1 MNNKS
6 VEERLLD
13 ASKSLDGGG
22 QKLLEDIVVRYRLNR
37 AVDVNNLSPSQRE
50 LHERNLMEEHRE
62 LQKLVRQFEARL
74 N

>member
-1 MNNKS
+1 MNNKI

-13 ASKSLDGGG
+13 VSKSLDGGG
-22 QKLLEDIVVRYRLNR
+22 QKLLEDIIVSYRLNR
-37 AVDVNNLSPSQRE
+37 AVDVNNLSPSQRA
-50 LHERNLMEEHRE
+50 LHERNLMEEHRG